1 MEMRKGLMGR
11 RDRTSQ
17 RKRGINGHGP
27 WGRERFGEG
36 WVGGQAGNVVW
47 DDPLKTVLSNRDFI

>member
-1 MEMRKGLMGR
+1 MGR

-36 WVGGQAGNVVW
+36 WVGDQAGNIVW
-47 DDPLKTVLSNRDFI
+47 DDPLKTVPSNRDFI